1 MSDIEDDG
9 FITIYP
15 SKETQFKTVQK
26 TLRGD
31 LSGFDEVYHYKGFAL
46 INELYE
52 DEDCRKNCYQFGQV
66 LDGFVVDIT
75 ALEGLSSRS
84 YASFE
89 EAWSVFT
96 WTVENILKKMQNK
109 G

>member
-15 SKETQFKTVQK
+15 SVKSTFKSVRHDTS
-26 TLRGD
+26 T
-31 LSGFDEVYHYKGFAL
+31 FDEVYHYKGFVL
-46 INELYE
+46 VNELYE
-52 DEDCRKNCYQFGQV
+52 DEDCRKNWYRWGSIV
-66 LDGFVVDIT
+66 DGFAID
-75 ALEGLSSRS
+75 LKELDGLSSRS

-96 WTVENILKKMQNK
+96 WTVENILQKMQNK